1 MAEFTAKD
9 VQKLRQASG
18 AGMMDAKKA
27 LDETSGDFDAAL
39 QALREKGLAKADS
52 RSDRES
58 SNGAIAIAQSENAVA
73 LVELKSET
81 DFSAKAKDFLTLTQD
96 IAELIL
102 ESGEDSVSEKE
113 EAIDDLRI
121 AKKENIQLGVTRRIV
136 IEEGSIVDAYLHTD
150 QEGRGIN
157 GVVVQGKGISP
168 EILHEIALHIA
179 FAKPSALNREEV
191 PSEEIEK
198 ERESALGVTKA
209 EGKPEAAW
217 DKIVEGRVS
226 KWLSE
231 RVLLE
236 QGMFG
241 EKETVAQKLGDGS
254 IINFVQA
261 YIGD

>member
-58 SNGAIAIAQSENAVA
+58 SNGAIAIARNDNAVA

-81 DFSAKAKDFLTLTQD
+81 DFSAKAQDFLTLTQD

-121 AKKENIQLGVTRRIV
+121 AKKENIQLGVIRRIV

-157 GVVVQGKGISP
+157 GVVVQGKNISP

-191 PSEEIEK
+191 PNEEIEK

-241 EKETVAQKLGDGS
+241 EKETVAQKLGNGS